1 VKTLLALALGAVAL
15 GGSSPA
21 PARVQIV
28 AKEYSYSLSRLN
40 VKAGTAILELDN
52 LGQDPH
58 DLRVQRV
65 GSKHV
70 AKLGKVAPG
79 TYSDLT
85 VHLPPGRY
93 LLWCSIANHRK
104 KGMHATL
111 IVTR

>member
-1 VKTLLALALGAVAL
+1 MKTIGALLVCAFAL
-15 GGSSPA
+15 GGSTPA

-28 AKEYSYSLSRLN
+28 AREYSYALSRLH
-40 VKAGTAILELDN
+40 VKSGTAILELDN
-52 LGQDPH
+52 LGQDSH

-79 TYSDLT
+79 AYADLT
-85 VHLPPGRY
+85 LHLPPGRY

-104 KGMHATL
+104 LGMHATL

>member
-1 VKTLLALALGAVAL
+1 VKTLGALALSAFAL
-15 GGSSPA
+15 TSSSPA

-28 AKEYSYSLSRLN
+28 AREYSYALSRLH
-40 VKAGTAILELDN
+40 VKSGEAILELDN
-52 LGQDPH
+52 FGEDAH
-58 DLRVQRV
+58 DLRVQRI

-70 AKLGKVAPG
+70 ARLGKVPAG
-79 TYSDLT
+79 KYADLT

-93 LLWCSIANHRK
+93 SLWCSIADHRQ

>member
-1 VKTLLALALGAVAL
+1 MKTLAALASVGVRVA
-15 GGSSPA
+15 GSSPA

-28 AKEYSYSLSRLN
+28 AREYSYTLSRLH

-52 LGQDPH
+52 FGQDPH

-70 AKLGKVAPG
+70 AKLGEVAPG
-79 TYSDLT
+79 KYADLT
-85 VHLPPGRY
+85 LHLPPGRY
-93 LLWCSIANHRK
+93 SLWCSIANHRQ